1 MRWEDLDDAL
11 AGRFVLNDDTQVV
24 GIVWT
29 TDEKPYIE
37 FFADTGD
44 PASVATQSKMLG
56 GLDKF
61 IDDLQPQDVIDICQR
76 L

>member
-11 AGRFVLNDDTQVV
+11 AGRFVLNDGTQVV

-44 PASVATQSKMLG
+44 LVSVAAQSEKLG
-56 GLDKF
+56 GLDDF
-61 IDDLQPQDVIDICQR
+61 IDDLQPQDVIDICHR